1 MNQLNVGFM
10 PLMDVGLLVA
20 ARDEG
25 FAAEEGVDLKLVR
38 EVSWTNLR
46 DKLHVGLFDAAH
58 MLAPAA
64 IASTLG
70 LSRLTAPMICPIGLH
85 LNGNAVTVS
94 NRLHAELAAA
104 ADGDLADPA
113 CSARAL
119 ATATKARAARGE
131 APPVFAMVFTFS
143 AHHYLLRQW
152 IGAGGLRPDI
162 DIPLTVIPPPFMV
175 RALESGQIDG
185 FCAGAP
191 WNSLAATRG
200 LGRILHFGLDLVA
213 DCPDKM
219 LAVPA
224 AQADRLAPA
233 VDGLMRALVKAA
245 QWTAEP
251 GSLAMLARSLA
262 APDVLDMPASAIERI
277 LLGRLTMGGDGAE
290 RVDAGYLRLDPGTL
304 APTPERF
311 AWVLDAMKAAGQ
323 ISAGADQARA
333 ADVFRPDLFAKAVGL
348 QKDGQIPPVIRLAT
362 PDF

>member
-1 MNQLNVGFM
+1 MMQLNVGFM

-25 FAAEEGVDLKLVR
+25 FAAEEGVDLRLVR

-70 LSRLTAPMICPIGLH
+70 LSHLRVPMICPIGLH

-94 NRLHAELAAA
+94 NRMHAELSAA
-104 ADGDLADPA
+104 ADGDLSDPA
-113 CSARAL
+113 ISARAL
-119 ATATKARAARGE
+119 ATVAKARLARGE
-131 APPVFAMVFTFS
+131 APPVFAMVFTYS
-143 AHHYLLRQW
+143 THHYLLRQW
-152 IGAGGLRPDI
+152 ITAGGLRPDI

-185 FCAGAP
+185 FCVGAP
-191 WNSLAATRG
+191 WNTLAAMRG

-233 VDGLMRALVKAA
+233 VDGLMRALAKAA
-245 QWTAEP
+245 RWTAEP

-262 APDVLDMPASAIERI
+262 APDILDMPAGAIERV
-277 LLGRLTMGGDGAE
+277 LVGRLTVGGGTPE
-290 RVDAGYLRLDPGTL
+290 RVDPAYLRLDPGTI
-304 APTPERF
+304 APTPERV
-311 AWVLDAMKAAGQ
+311 AWMLDAMKAAGQ
-323 ISAGADQARA
+323 IAPGAEETRA
-333 ADVFRPDLFAKAVGL
+333 ADVFRPDLCDGAVGPL
-348 QKDGQIPPVIRLAT
+348 VSSQNPPRPSI
-362 PDF
+362 